1 MRIEPNS
8 QEHRYAAR
16 LEWTGQVGPG
26 PTEYATYGRSFR
38 VRVQGK
44 PELIGSADPV
54 FRGDASKFNPEDLAA
69 SRHAVEPVEVVQ
81 GGVGAEALDHLDI
94 AAAADLIDRA
104 IAVESVFLLV
114 VFLVRGGPVA
124 QTERGGMRIGAG
136 PER

>member
-26 PTEYATYGRSFR
+26 PMEYATYGRSFR

-54 FRGDASKFNPEDLAA
+54 FRGDASKFNPEDLLVISVAGCHMLTYLA
-69 SRHAVEPVEVVQ
+69 LCARRGVTVLAYEDKVVSARRHYRVLGNRQ
-81 GGVGAEALDHLDI
+81 
-94 AAAADLIDRA
+94 
-104 IAVESVFLLV
+104 
-114 VFLVRGGPVA
+114 
-124 QTERGGMRIGAG
+124 
-136 PER
+136 